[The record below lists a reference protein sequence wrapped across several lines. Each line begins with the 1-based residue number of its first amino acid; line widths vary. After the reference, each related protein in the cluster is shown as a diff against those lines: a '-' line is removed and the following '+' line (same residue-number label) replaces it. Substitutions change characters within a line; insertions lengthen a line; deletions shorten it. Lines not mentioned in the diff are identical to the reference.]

1 MAVAEQHKTLKPFV
15 EFDSDTDMLYVR
27 LFARAADEPATT
39 TVHSEDEVWIIR
51 EVETGRPVG
60 IMIEDFEDVF
70 LKRHPDIALP
80 WMESRQPWRKWSR
93 RFREGF
99 NRVLVGWANRE
110 VKELEGAFEPCAA

>member
-1 MAVAEQHKTLKPFV
+1 MKPFV

-27 LFARAADEPATT
+27 LFARTADEPATT

-60 IMIEDFEDVF
+60 IMIEDFEGVF

-99 NRVLVGWANRE
+99 NRVLVGWADRE
-110 VKELEGAFEPCAA
+110 VKELEGAFGSACAA